1 MDESAVTCD
10 KFVESYD
17 EETEIIQ
24 TNFIEKKATC
34 EMRNFYI

>member
-1 MDESAVTCD
+1 MDESAGTCD